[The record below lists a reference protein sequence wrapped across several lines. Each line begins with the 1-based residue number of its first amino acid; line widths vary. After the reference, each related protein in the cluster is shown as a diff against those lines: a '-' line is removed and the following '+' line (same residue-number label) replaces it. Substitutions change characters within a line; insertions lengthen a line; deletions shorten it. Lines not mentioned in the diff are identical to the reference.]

1 MIDRIR
7 RLLRR
12 FGWGFGD
19 QALSSLENFLLGI
32 LVARAVGAEE
42 FGAFSLAFST
52 YLLVMGV
59 SRSVTS
65 DPLIVRFSGVEEPA
79 YKRATGEANGAAFLI
94 GCVGAVAV
102 VSASFFVRPALGGA
116 LLALGFTL
124 PGLLTQDGWR
134 FAFFAADQGSKAFVN
149 DLVWALL
156 LAVMAGAVLFMDQ
169 ASAFA
174 FVLVW
179 GASATIAAGI
189 GIVQSGVVPRPSRT
203 VPWLRTH
210 KDLAIPFLGQFGA
223 LIGGAQLSIY
233 GISAIAG
240 LAAAGALRAAAIL
253 LGPIT
258 MFYRGIR
265 LTAVPDAVRTAKRSP
280 QALRGLVTKISLTLG
295 IGTLAWGFALLIV
308 PDSISRELLG
318 ETWTGARAI
327 ILPIT
332 LSTACG
338 GVISGL
344 EMGLRALAAAKRSF
358 RARVA
363 LAPLVVVGGIA
374 GAFID
379 GVEGAAWG
387 QFLGMTLGMGIWR
400 WHFVKALT
408 EAIAAKGQTEASALD
423 A

>member
-1 MIDRIR
+1 MDRIR

-19 QALSSLENFLLGI
+19 QALSSLENFILGI
-32 LVARAVGAEE
+32 LVARTVGAEE

-52 YLLVMGV
+52 YLLINGV

-65 DPLIVRFSGVEEPA
+65 DPLIVRFSGVEGPD
-79 YKRATGEANGAAFLI
+79 YKRATGEANGAAFVI
-94 GCVGAVAV
+94 GCIGAVGVLVA
-102 VSASFFVRPALGGA
+102 APLVRPELGGA
-116 LLALGFTL
+116 LLALGLTL
-124 PGLLTQDGWR
+124 PGLMTQDGWR

-149 DLVWALL
+149 DLVWAVV
-156 LAVMAGAVLFMDQ
+156 LAVLAGAVLLLDR
-169 ASAFA
+169 ASAFM

-179 GASATIAAGI
+179 GTSATIAAGV
-189 GIVQSGVVPRPSRT
+189 GIKQSGVFPRPART
-203 VPWLRTH
+203 LPWFRTH
-210 KDLAIPFLGQFGA
+210 KDLALPFLGQFGA
-223 LIGGAQLSIY
+223 LIGGAQLSVY

-240 LAAAGALRAAAIL
+240 LAAAGALRATAIL

-265 LTAVPDAVRTAKRSP
+265 MTAVPDAVRTAKRSP
-280 QALRGLVTKISLTLG
+280 EALRGLVRKISLTLG
-295 IGTLAWGFALLIV
+295 AGTLAWGFALLLV
-308 PDSISRELLG
+308 PDSVGRALLG
-318 ETWTGARAI
+318 ETWTGASSI

-332 LSTACG
+332 LATACG

-363 LAPLVVVGGIA
+363 LAPLSVVFGIT

-379 GVEGAAWG
+379 GVQGASWG
-387 QFLGMTLGMGIWR
+387 QFLGAVLGMGIWE
-400 WHFVKALT
+400 WHFAKALT
-408 EAIAAKGQTEASALD
+408 EAIAARNKAETPA
-423 A
+423 